1 VFLISRV
8 FFINSSFSNQNEKF
22 LSLVFSSFFLF
33 FSLFSSLHFFWFRQN
48 RGTEKRSAVVE
59 CDDGIVVECYESSR
73 GTRSREDEEE
83 EQQQQQ
89 HKRKHKQE
97 EDE

>member
-1 VFLISRV
+1 MKN
-8 FFINSSFSNQNEKF
+8 FFP
-22 LSLVFSSFFLF
+22 SFFLFFFFF